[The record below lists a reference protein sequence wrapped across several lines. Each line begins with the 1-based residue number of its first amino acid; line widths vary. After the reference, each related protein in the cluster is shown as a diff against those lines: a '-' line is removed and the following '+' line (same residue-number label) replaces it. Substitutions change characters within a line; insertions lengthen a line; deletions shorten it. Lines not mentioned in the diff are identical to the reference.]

1 MALIGT
7 ALTLLDGA
15 KRMAPDGSISVIA
28 EVLSQKNELIEDMV
42 WVEGNLPTGTRATIR
57 TGLPTVYFRLLNQ
70 GVPPSKSTTVQ
81 VDETA
86 AIMEARGQI
95 DKDLAMLNGLTAQFR
110 ASENEPFI
118 ESMAQTFATKAFYG
132 NVGTDPEQFSGL
144 STRYSDNT
152 TAQSKENIIDAGGV
166 GADNMSIWLI
176 VWGEQTIHGVYPK
189 GSQMGLQHEDLGLTD
204 AFDSSGNRFR
214 AFLDWYQWKC
224 GLVVK
229 DWRYAVRIANIDAS
243 NLIAS
248 SSAADIISLMAMA
261 VDKIP
266 NFAAGKAAFYVN
278 RTLKTMLRIQTMN
291 KSNVYLTV
299 GNEEGKPKLSFDG
312 IPIRVVDQL
321 LSTESKVS

>member
-15 KRMAPDGSISVIA
+15 KRLAPDGSISAIA

-118 ESMAQTFATKAFYG
+118 ESMAQTFATKVFYG

-144 STRYSDNT
+144 ATRYSDNT
-152 TAQSKENIIDAGGV
+152 TAASKENVIDAGGV

-176 VWGEQTIHGVYPK
+176 VWGENTVHGVYPK
-189 GSQMGLQHEDLGLTD
+189 GSQMGLQHEDLGLQD

-214 AFLDWYQWKC
+214 AYLDWYQWKC
-224 GLVVK
+224 GIVVR

-248 SSAADIISLMAMA
+248 SSAADILQLMAMA

-266 NFAAGKAAFYVN
+266 NFSAGRAAFYVN
-278 RTLKTMLRIQTMN
+278 RTVKTMLRIQTMN

-312 IPIRVVDQL
+312 IPIRIVDQL

>member
-1 MALIGT
+1 MATIGT
-7 ALTLLDGA
+7 AVTMLDWA
-15 KRMAPDGSISVIA
+15 KRVAPDGSISAIA
-28 EVLSQKNELIEDMV
+28 EVLAQKNEAVEDV
-42 WVEGNLPTGTRATIR
+42 AWVEGNLPTGTRTTIR
-57 TGLPTVYFRLLNQ
+57 TGLPTIYFRLLNQ

-81 VDETA
+81 VDEAA

-95 DKDLAMLNGLTAQFR
+95 DKDLAELNGMSAQFM

-118 ESMAQTFATKAFYG
+118 EAMAQTFATKLFYG

-152 TAQSKENIIDAGGV
+152 TAQSKENIIDGGGV
-166 GADNMSIWLI
+166 GSDNTSIWLV
-176 VWGEQTIHGVYPK
+176 VWGENTIHGVYPK
-189 GSQMGLQHEDLGLTD
+189 GSTLGLQHEHLGLTD
-204 AFDSSGNRFR
+204 AFDSNGNRFR
-214 AFLDWYQWKC
+214 AYLDWYQWKC

-229 DWRYAVRIANIDAS
+229 DWRYAVRIANIDVS

-248 SSAADIISLMAMA
+248 STAADILQLMAMA

-266 NFAAGKAAFYVN
+266 NFSAGRAAFYTN
-278 RTLKTMLRIQTMN
+278 RTVKTMLRIQTMN

-312 IPIRVVDQL
+312 IPIRLTDQL
-321 LSTESKVS
+321 LSTEARVV